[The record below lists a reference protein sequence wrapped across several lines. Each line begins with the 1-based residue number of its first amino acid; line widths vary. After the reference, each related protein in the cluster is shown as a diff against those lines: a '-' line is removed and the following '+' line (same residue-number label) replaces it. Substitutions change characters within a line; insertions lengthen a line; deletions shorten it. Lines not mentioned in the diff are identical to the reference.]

1 MSFDSLR
8 PMTGNLPCLSGKMTE
23 IVKLHPLE
31 GENFTNSPN
40 YLGCLAGGKVKI
52 ISFADEKPES
62 WKG

>member
-1 MSFDSLR
+1 
-8 PMTGNLPCLSGKMTE
+8 MTE
-23 IVKLHPLE
+23 IVKLHRLE